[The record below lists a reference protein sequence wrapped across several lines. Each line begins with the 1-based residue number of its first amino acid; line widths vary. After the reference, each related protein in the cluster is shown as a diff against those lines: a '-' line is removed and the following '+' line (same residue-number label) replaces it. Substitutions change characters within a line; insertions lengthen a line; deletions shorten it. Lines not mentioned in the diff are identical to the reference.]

1 MKRTIIISLLAL
13 GQQTVFGQLSNYFVD
28 GFHGGLYGHYPL
40 DTYTQFLV
48 DQLGSHPD
56 WKMGLELEPET
67 WDTVQVRT
75 PEAYELF
82 RKYLPGT
89 RVEYTNPTYA
99 QPYLYNILG
108 ESIIRQF
115 QYGMQKLRHHFPGIT
130 FTTYSSEEPCFTSQL
145 PQLLKLLGFK
155 YLSLKCPDTCW
166 GGYISAYG
174 GQLVSLV
181 GPDGTRMPAV
191 PRYGCEALQ
200 EGTVWQT
207 IAWNNSEQYLQACQ
221 QAGIQNPVGMCYQD
235 AGWTNGPWLRD
246 HKGKTEYV
254 RWTDYIEKYTEKK
267 AAQEWRWSQE
277 DVHPGL
283 MWGAQVMQRI
293 GRQVRQ
299 AENLLVQAEKLC
311 ALTGYRAKQSLVDE
325 AWRTLMLAQHHDSWI
340 VPYNNLKSYGT
351 WADAIRLWTDGT
363 IATARQMMDDA
374 IGPKGST
381 GSYVTFYNTT
391 AHERQEV
398 VRLTDGR
405 LVKVGVPAFGQVSCM
420 VDTATTPQQNPDCWK
435 GQKEVVLENDQ
446 YRLTFDMQRGG
457 TVSSWID
464 KQQGNRELVDG
475 SAAQRF
481 GELRGYFAERGG
493 MRSSTE
499 SAATATCLANH
510 PLQQKIRID
519 GMVAGVPFS
528 HTITLTQGQRRVDC
542 QLQVRWTEDTPVGD
556 PSDYKNNGNRT
567 PFYDTRYMLRLSL
580 PVDLQQ
586 PQLSKDAPF
595 DVCES
600 RLADT
605 FYNSWDGIKHN
616 VALSWVDLSEGRQGR
631 GFALFTDH
639 TTSYSYGQDEPLA
652 LTIQYSGPG
661 LWWRRYPI
669 DGPSEVRYALVPH
682 RGRWD
687 DAHVPQMAD
696 DWHNPLIASA
706 PRSEAQPA
714 HSLLSATC
722 QLSAAITQSDGTLLL
737 RLFSAEGKTG
747 VERLKLNFPVADV
760 VEIDLNGD
768 PIAHHWVD
776 SKGGIKLK
784 MPRFTIKTLK
794 VYPAK

>member
-1 MKRTIIISLLAL
+1 MKRIIIISLLAI
-13 GQQTVFGQLSNYFVD
+13 GQLTVFGQQSNYFVD

-40 DTYTQFLV
+40 DTYTQFMV
-48 DQLGSHPD
+48 DQLRSHPD
-56 WKMGLELEPET
+56 WYIGLELEPET

-82 RKYLPGT
+82 CKYLPGT

-166 GGYISAYG
+166 GGYTSAYG
-174 GQLVSLV
+174 GQLVNLV
-181 GPDGTRMPAV
+181 GPDGTKMPAV
-191 PRYGCEALQ
+191 PRYGCEVLQ

-207 IAWNNSEQYLQACQ
+207 IAWNNSERFLKACQ

-235 AGWTNGPWLRD
+235 AGWTYGPWLRD

-254 RWTDYIEKYTEKK
+254 LWTDYIDKYTDKK
-267 AAQEWRWSQE
+267 NIEEWRWSQE
-277 DVHPGL
+277 DLHPAL
-283 MWGAQVMQRI
+283 MWGTQVMQRI
-293 GRQVRQ
+293 GREVRQ

-311 ALTGYRAKQSLVDE
+311 ALTGYRMDQSLIDE

-340 VPYNNLKSYGT
+340 VPYNNLKNYGT
-351 WADAIRLWTDGT
+351 WADAIRYWTDKSV
-363 IATARQMMDDA
+363 ATARKMMA
-374 IGPKGST
+374 EAVGSDGNT
-381 GSYVTFYNTT
+381 GHYVTFFNTT

-398 VRLTDGR
+398 VSLADGR
-405 LVKVGVPAFGQVSCM
+405 LVKVEVPAFGQVSCL
-420 VDTATTPQQNPDCWK
+420 VDTAMKHQLNPNCWK

-446 YRLTFDMQRGG
+446 YRLKFDMQRGG
-457 TVSSWID
+457 IVSSWID

-475 SAAQRF
+475 SASQRF

-499 SAATATCLANH
+499 SVATATFLVNH

-528 HTITLTQGQRRVDC
+528 HTVTLTQGQRRVDC
-542 QLQVRWTEDTPVGD
+542 QLQVKWTEDTPVGD

-580 PVDLQQ
+580 PVDLKQ

-600 RLADT
+600 RQADT
-605 FYNSWDGIKHN
+605 FYNSWDQIKHN
-616 VALSWVDLSEGRQGR
+616 VALSWVDLSEGQKGQ
-631 GFALFTDH
+631 GFAMFTDH

-652 LTIQYSGPG
+652 LTIQYAGPG

-669 DGPSEVRYALVPH
+669 DGPSELSYALVPH

-687 DAHVPQMAD
+687 DAHIQQMVD
-696 DWHNPLIASA
+696 DWHNPLVVSA
-706 PRSEAQPA
+706 PCAEAQPS

-722 QLSAAITQSDGTLLL
+722 QLSAAIAQPDGTLLL
-737 RLFSAEGKTG
+737 RLFNAEGKSG
-747 VERLKLNFPVADV
+747 VEKLKLNFPVADV
-760 VEIDLNGD
+760 VEVDLNGNT
-768 PIAHHWVD
+768 IAHHKTNAQG
-776 SKGGIKLK
+776 SIKLK

-794 VYPAK
+794 IYPAN